1 MVDEKLLSKYDIPTP
16 RYTSYPTVP
25 YWQTEP
31 ILENV
36 WRKRLLDSILK
47 SPSLSLYI
55 HLPFCEML
63 CTYCGCNKRIT
74 RNHGVEKPY
83 LATLLKEWQLYRKEF
98 PTSPTVQELHL
109 GGGTPTF
116 FSPEN
121 LVDLMGKLMSDI
133 EISAD
138 ADFSFEAHPSSTT
151 TDHVEQLG
159 KIGFNRISLG
169 IQDFSLD
176 ILTRINR
183 FQTLEQ
189 IENITY
195 SARTNHYTSIN
206 YDLIYGLP
214 GQTIEHISQNMAHVE
229 RLKPDRIAFYSY
241 AHVPWVKPGQRAY
254 SEKDLPVGMEKQ
266 QLFEEGK
273 KLLLEIGY
281 QPIGMDHFALATDDL
296 FKAFSNK
303 GLHRNFM
310 GYTPKDTAILLGLGV
325 SAISSNENTYI
336 ENYRD
341 LDKYRAKKP
350 VNPLFSKSI

>member
-74 RNHGVEKPY
+74 RNHSVEQPY

-98 PTSPTVQELHL
+98 PSSPMVQELHL

-121 LVDLMGKLMSDI
+121 LVDFMGKLISDI
-133 EISAD
+133 DFPAD

-169 IQDFSLD
+169 IQDFSMD

-195 SARTNHYTSIN
+195 SARINHYKSVN

-229 RLKPDRIAFYSY
+229 RLKPDRIA
-241 AHVPWVKPGQRAY
+241 
-254 SEKDLPVGMEKQ
+254 
-266 QLFEEGK
+266 
-273 KLLLEIGY
+273 
-281 QPIGMDHFALATDDL
+281 
-296 FKAFSNK
+296 
-303 GLHRNFM
+303 
-310 GYTPKDTAILLGLGV
+310 
-325 SAISSNENTYI
+325 
-336 ENYRD
+336 
-341 LDKYRAKKP
+341 
-350 VNPLFSKSI
+350 